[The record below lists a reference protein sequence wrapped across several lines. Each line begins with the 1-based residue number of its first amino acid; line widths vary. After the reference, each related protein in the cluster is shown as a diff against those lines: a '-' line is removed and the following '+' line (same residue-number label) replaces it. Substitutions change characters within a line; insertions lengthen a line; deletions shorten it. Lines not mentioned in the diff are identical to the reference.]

1 MPAGA
6 AASKGEQM
14 KTFITQDG
22 LIAGL
27 DIEAFD
33 FAQAVGKAEEL
44 GLTVIGEL
52 KLTICNENMTNEKAD
67 EITKRLSESIEL

>member
-1 MPAGA
+1 
-6 AASKGEQM
+6 M

-22 LIAGL
+22 LITGP